1 MAEPVF
7 RKRMNSY
14 YPEVIQAIDE
24 FKGIIDGE
32 YPEFELVNAQ
42 RDTILENAYLHT
54 MGEDRIAQWEKIL
67 NIAQYADS
75 TVDMRRNNVI
85 ARIRGQGKLNTEMIS
100 NIVNA
105 FTGGTA
111 VSWLENSVL
120 HVEITP
126 PPENRAYRFESVE
139 KEIANKTPAHLGLSV
154 VRNYYLWSELKADH
168 ATWQDV
174 KDTFDTWEDVLLY
187 VAPNE

>member
-1 MAEPVF
+1 MAEPIF
-7 RKRMNSY
+7 RERMNSY
-14 YPEVIQAIDE
+14 YPDVIRAIEE

-32 YPEFELVNAQ
+32 YPEFEVVNAQ
-42 RDTILENAYLHT
+42 RETIIDNAYLHT
-54 MGEDRIAQWEKIL
+54 MGEDRIKQWEKIL
-67 NIAQYADS
+67 NITPYVDS
-75 TVDMRRNNVI
+75 TVDMRRNTII
-85 ARIRGQGKLNTEMIS
+85 ARIRGQGKLNTAMIS

-139 KEIANKTPAHLGLSV
+139 QEIASKTPAHLGLNV
-154 VRNYYLWSELKADH
+154 VRNYYLWSELKRDRT
-168 ATWQDV
+168 TWQDV
-174 KDTFDTWEDVLLY
+174 KNDFDTWEDVLLY
-187 VAPNE
+187 VAPN